1 MEFMVRLA
9 DVDIRVVSLF
19 AEVHELCR
27 DYLTDGE
34 PEFTV
39 TTAPDDIIYEKEV
52 NIREAMVEGIPVVE
66 YPDSYLETLAV
77 YRKIVAGLMDK
88 GIMLMHGAVIAVGDK
103 AWLFTAPSGTGKT
116 THINLWLENIPGS
129 YVVNGDKPLIRVGE
143 SPIVYG
149 TPWAGKEGLNKN
161 IGVNLCGIVLLDRG
175 AENEIEKVS
184 FSQIMPVLIQQ
195 SYRPKTRE
203 GVQKSMNLLCELC
216 KNVPLYHLQC
226 NMLPEAAW
234 TVYNTVSEPGSGK

>member
-1 MEFMVRLA
+1 MPRLSYGRGA
-9 DVDIRVVSLF
+9 GVYGYNC
-19 AEVHELCR
+19 A
-27 DYLTDGE
+27 T
-34 PEFTV
+34 EFTV
-39 TTAPDDIIYEKEV
+39 TTAPDDIIYEKEVNIREAMVEEKQV

-88 GIMLMHGAVIAVGDK
+88 GIMLMHGAVVAVGDK

-116 THINLWLENIPGS
+116 THINLWLES

>member
-1 MEFMVRLA
+1 MEFTVRLA
-9 DVDIRVVSLF
+9 DVNIRVVSLYD
-19 AEVHELCR
+19 EVHELCR

-39 TTAPDDIIYEKEV
+39 TTCAADIDYEKEV
-52 NIREAMVEGIPVVE
+52 NIREALVEGIPVVD

-77 YRKIVAGLMDK
+77 YRKIVACLMDK
-88 GIMLMHGAVIAVGDK
+88 GIMLMHGAVIAEGDK

-129 YVVNGDKPLIRVGE
+129 YVVNGDKPLIRVCE
-143 SPIVYG
+143 SPVVYG

-161 IGVNLCGIVLLDRG
+161 VGVKLCGIVLLDRG
-175 AENEIEKVS
+175 VENEIQKVS

-195 SYRPKTRE
+195 SYRPKDRE
-203 GVQKSMNLLCELC
+203 GVQKSMSLLCELS
-216 KNVPLYHLQC
+216 KNVPLYHLHC
-226 NMLPEAAW
+226 NMLPDAAW
-234 TVYNTVSEPGSGK
+234 TVYNAVCGE

>member
-1 MEFMVRLA
+1 MEFTVRLA
-9 DVDIRVVSLF
+9 DVNIRVVSLYD
-19 AEVHELCR
+19 EVHELCR

-39 TTAPDDIIYEKEV
+39 TTAPDDITYEKEV

-129 YVVNGDKPLIRVGE
+129 YVVNGDKPLIRVGDKPAYAFITRG
-143 SPIVYG
+143 SP
-149 TPWAGKEGLNKN
+149 A
-161 IGVNLCGIVLLDRG
+161 LLS
-175 AENEIEKVS
+175 S
-184 FSQIMPVLIQQ
+184 FSLFSSFFFEV
-195 SYRPKTRE
+195 R
-203 GVQKSMNLLCELC
+203 KS
-216 KNVPLYHLQC
+216 
-226 NMLPEAAW
+226 
-234 TVYNTVSEPGSGK
+234 